1 MQIHARIMRALNH
14 DAKIQ
19 IITNKK
25 NKFKFIYCLKM

>member
-1 MQIHARIMRALNH
+1 MQIHTPIMRALNH

-19 IITNKK
+19 IIINKT